1 MKWPVRMADKVR
13 ICIAGAAAVLGAGT
27 ACVDAPFA
35 RVNPNDS
42 DATFTMELVSSRD
55 TLSLENRYAVLR
67 VLTTPAVGAYEVV
80 WTMEPVGTL
89 SHVGNGVFEYVSG
102 PTTDEVTV
110 TAAFRARSATYVL
123 VREGY
128 Q

>member
-1 MKWPVRMADKVR
+1 MSATARN
-13 ICIAGAAAVLGAGT
+13 CIVGVATVFGAGT

-35 RVNPNDS
+35 RVNPNDA
-42 DATFTMELVSSRD
+42 DAAFTMEVVASRD

-67 VLTTPAVGAYEVV
+67 VLTTPAAGAYEVV
-80 WTMEPVGTL
+80 WTMEPVGIIN
-89 SHVGNGVFEYVSG
+89 HVGNGVFEYVSG
-102 PTTDEVTV
+102 PTTVEVTV

-123 VREGY
+123 VRAGY